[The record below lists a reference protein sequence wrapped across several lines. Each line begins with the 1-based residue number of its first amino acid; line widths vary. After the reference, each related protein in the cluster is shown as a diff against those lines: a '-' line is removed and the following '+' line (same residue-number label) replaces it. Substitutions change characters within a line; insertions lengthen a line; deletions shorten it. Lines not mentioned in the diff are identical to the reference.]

1 MTAQELEAK
10 GKQEV
15 ADKDEVRQGRYY
27 QPDVDIFEDETALRI
42 YADMPGVT
50 PERVSIE
57 LHNDVLS
64 IQGQVDLSEYDG
76 LQPRYSEYNVGHYSR
91 RFRLSQRERYDGE
104 RIAARLENGVLSV
117 ELPRAEKAKPR
128 RIQITTE

>member
-1 MTAQELEAK
+1 MTAHELEAK
-10 GKQEV
+10 GKQEI
-15 ADKDEVRQGRYY
+15 ADKDDVQQGRYY
-27 QPDVDIFEDETALRI
+27 QPDVDIYEGEAALRI

-50 PERVSIE
+50 PDKVSIE
-57 LHNDVLS
+57 LHNDILT
-64 IQGQVDLSEYDG
+64 IQGQVELSEYDG

-104 RIAARLENGVLSV
+104 HIKARLENGVLEV

-128 RIQITTE
+128 RIQITTD